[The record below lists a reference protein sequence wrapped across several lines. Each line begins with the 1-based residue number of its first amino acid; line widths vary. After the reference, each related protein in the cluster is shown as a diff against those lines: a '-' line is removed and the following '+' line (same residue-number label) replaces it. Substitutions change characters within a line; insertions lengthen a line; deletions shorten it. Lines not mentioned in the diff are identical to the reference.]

1 MMVMAESGDP
11 SDESTLVAKK
21 RDFLESFF
29 KKGAEFTRELLR
41 ENDKL
46 RTRIVQL
53 EDELVASGHPSP
65 SQQTLDELLARLHAL
80 EEERRQLLERFS
92 VAEAAGERFSGRFE
106 QIERENNDLASLFV
120 AQTQL
125 HATLDASEVVQVVME
140 ILLNFVG
147 AQRFAVMLADRAGV
161 LRVFTTEGVDP
172 DTLRPVESGRG
183 IIGTVM
189 ASGEPHIENDAATER
204 REPGHAEPTVCFPLA
219 VGDRVIGAVAIWCF
233 LAQKHSLEELD
244 RRIFELLWTGGG
256 RALEAARLAS
266 RERQRDPAVDD
277 PGFYEEYRSLLG

>member
-1 MMVMAESGDP
+1 
-11 SDESTLVAKK
+11 
-21 RDFLESFF
+21 

-53 EDELVASGHPSP
+53 EDELTNSGHPSP

-92 VAEAAGERFSGRFE
+92 TAEAAGERFSGRFE

-125 HATLDASEVVQVVME
+125 HATLDASEVIQVVME

-147 AQRFAVMLADRAGV
+147 AQRFAVLLSDRAGV
-161 LRVFTTEGVDP
+161 LRVFTTEGIDP
-172 DTLRPVESGRG
+172 DTLAPVEPGVG
-183 IIGTVM
+183 VIGAVL
-189 ASGEPHIENDAATER
+189 AGGAPHIDAGAATER
-204 REPGHAEPTVCFPLA
+204 REPGHREPTVCFPLA
-219 VGDRVIGAVAIWCF
+219 VGTRVIGAVAIWCF
-233 LAQKHSLEELD
+233 LAQKRTLEELD

-256 RALEAARLAS
+256 RALEAARLAG
-266 RERQRDPAVDD
+266 RERDLEPTATD